1 MSFEIDPVRYGQ
13 LWEKVDSLTAKVD
26 KLEVGMEELLALA
39 NKGRGGFWMGMTIV
53 SSISA
58 FIVYMSSTIL
68 YGPVHPQISVVPYN
82 VSLIQSTSSTNF
94 SIFLSCSWK

>member
-26 KLEVGMEELLALA
+26 KLEAGMEELLALA

-58 FIVYMSSTIL
+58 FV
-68 YGPVHPQISVVPYN
+68 GF
-82 VSLIQSTSSTNF
+82 VSHYF
-94 SIFLSCSWK
+94 AGK